1 MARILVIDD
10 EGNIRKMIRVALEQA
25 GHVVDA
31 APDGRLGLNMYGDGA
46 GFDLV
51 LLDQRMPEMDGL
63 EVLHELR
70 RRTPEAKVIMITAFG
85 TIDLAVDAMQ
95 SGAADFLR
103 KPFTLDTLRGAVQ
116 SALNIKLEPKPWVEA
131 EPGNLT
137 VGLMTLNGYHVESR
151 LDPPSEANGDLTY
164 NFMVRNPAGESRLCT
179 VSLSRAVIE
188 SIKVHI
194 GTEEV
199 PGGERFWHGLAE
211 HVLADYLWQ
220 NAEYPPDGQLFA
232 RGFATTLRSWVD
244 AVVKSDKTGE

>member
-10 EGNIRKMIRVALEQA
+10 EGNIRKMIRMALEQA

-31 APDGRLGLNMYGDGA
+31 APDGRTGLDMYKDGSEH
-46 GFDLV
+46 DLV

-70 RRTPEAKVIMITAFG
+70 RRTPEARVIMITAFG
-85 TIDLAVDAMQ
+85 TIDLAVDAMR

-116 SALNIKLEPKPWVEA
+116 SALNLKMEPKPWVKA
-131 EPGNLT
+131 EPGSLT
-137 VGLMTLNGYHVESR
+137 LGLTTLNGYHIESK
-151 LDPPSEANGDLTY
+151 LDPPSMTDREMTY
-164 NFMVRNPAGESRLCT
+164 DFMVRDPAGEFKLCS
-179 VSLSRAVIE
+179 VSLSRDVVEAV
-188 SIKVHI
+188 KVHI

-220 NAEYPPDGQLFA
+220 NADYPPDGQLFT

-244 AVVKSDKTGE
+244 AVVKSGETGQ